1 MTVEGTG
8 GSAGAVHAAA
18 AGRAQQAVIGQGVQN
33 NYFYGASGQA
43 RPGVVLNTLLPPP
56 SVLVGH
62 ARRLPELAAA
72 CEAAVGMTGGG
83 TRTDS
88 GARAENG
95 TDPGGAGDGAGP
107 GGPGAVGGP
116 GGGADPGRARGRRGP
131 AVVLL
136 HGPGGS
142 GKSALARALAE
153 RLADGFTDARLE
165 VDLFGFTPG
174 SAPREPGE
182 VLAELLWLA
191 GFSGSDIPAGTPTKA
206 QLWRAWLS
214 DKNVLLL
221 LDNARDAEQVKP
233 LLPGPSSGGR
243 SLVLVTGRYRLDRL
257 ETAVRAG
264 LDQLDP
270 EASVELLLRVADR
283 PVAEASGPRA
293 AELAEL
299 ARLCGHLPLAL
310 RPVGALL
317 AEMEPRALLAVM
329 RSAAYPLEQL
339 DDVDQDA
346 AAAFQVSYD
355 ALSADLQR
363 VLRTCVWH
371 PGPDFDA
378 ASIAALAGMPA
389 ELATVK
395 LVRLLQR
402 SMLTSL
408 PQHRYVFH
416 DLFLAYARRLVGGQ
430 DPDEVV
436 AHARHG
442 LYRHLDDV
450 VGTAHG
456 LVYAATDPTAGTGP
470 FDNPDHARMW
480 TNAASEELAGAASA
494 ALAESW
500 ETGGSLAVR
509 TARLLYVEGRDER
522 AEALYAEILAAAERA
537 GDAAGQ
543 GLARIGLGDIARGR
557 LRHEEAVAQFE
568 QAAGLL
574 AGAGDRAGRSDAL
587 RGLGEVARARGEHE
601 EAIAHFEAAL
611 RLARAADNPAAQGY
625 ALTGLGHVARAL
637 GDFALAGAR
646 FGEAVELQ
654 RRADDGIGLAYALR
668 GLGHV
673 ARADGDLD
681 AAVTRFQ
688 EAILLHQ
695 RSGNRFGQAF
705 ALTALGGIARE
716 QERYEEAATYLEDA
730 LALHRAVNNP
740 TGEAQAHEAL
750 AALATARGD
759 EASAD
764 AHAATAAAVRRTLTA
779 PVPSDRRPP
788 ASSNPARRNP

>member
-1 MTVEGTG
+1 MTVEGVEG
-8 GSAGAVHAAA
+8 AGPAGPLHATAS
-18 AGRAQQAVIGQGVQN
+18 GQAQQAVIGQGVQN

-43 RPGVVLNTLLPPP
+43 RPGVVLNTLVPPP
-56 SVLVGH
+56 SILVGH
-62 ARRLPELAAA
+62 ATRLPELAAA
-72 CEAAVGMTGGG
+72 CGAAV
-83 TRTDS
+83 
-88 GARAENG
+88 E
-95 TDPGGAGDGAGP
+95 
-107 GGPGAVGGP
+107 
-116 GGGADPGRARGRRGP
+116 GRRGP
-131 AVVLL
+131 AVALL

-174 SAPREPGE
+174 SVPREPGD

-191 GFSGSDIPAGTPTKA
+191 GFSGSDIPAGTPAKA
-206 QLWRAWLS
+206 QLWRAWLAG
-214 DKNVLLL
+214 KNVLLL
-221 LDNARDAEQVKP
+221 LDNARDREQIEP

-243 SLVLVTGRYRLDRL
+243 SLVLVTGRYRLDGL

-264 LDQLDP
+264 LDQLEP
-270 EASVELLLRVADR
+270 AASVELLLRVAGR
-283 PVAEASGPRA
+283 PVAEPGGERAGQAS
-293 AELAEL
+293 ELAEL

-317 AEMEPRALLAVM
+317 AEMEPRVLLAVM

-339 DDVDQDA
+339 DDADQDA
-346 AAAFQVSYD
+346 AAAFRVSYD
-355 ALSADLQR
+355 ALSGDLQR

-378 ASIAALAGMPA
+378 ASIAALSGMPA

-430 DPDEVV
+430 DPEEAVE
-436 AHARHG
+436 HGRHS

-450 VGTAHG
+450 IGTAHG
-456 LVYAATDPTAGTGP
+456 LVYAAAAPTAGTGP
-470 FDNPDHARMW
+470 FDNPDHARVW
-480 TNAASEELAGAASA
+480 TNAASEELAGAAAA
-494 ALAESW
+494 ALAEGGW
-500 ETGGSLAVR
+500 ELGGSLAVR

-522 AEALYAEILAAAERA
+522 AQALYEDVLAAAEQA
-537 GDAAGQ
+537 GDQAGQ
-543 GLARIGLGDIARGR
+543 GRAHTALGDIARGR
-557 LRHEEAVAQFE
+557 LRYEEAVARFE
-568 QAAGLL
+568 RAARLL
-574 AGAGDRAGRSDAL
+574 AGAGDPAGESDAL
-587 RGLGEVARARGEHE
+587 RGLGEVARARGGHE
-601 EAIAHFEAAL
+601 AATGHFESAL
-611 RLARAADNPAAQGY
+611 RLARTAADPAGQGY
-625 ALTGLGHVARAL
+625 ALTGLGHVARAR
-637 GDFALAGAR
+637 GDLAGAGAR

-673 ARADGDLD
+673 ARAAGDLD
-681 AAVTRFQ
+681 AAADRFQ

-695 RSGNRFGQAF
+695 RAGNRFGQAF

-716 QERYEEAATYLEDA
+716 QGRHEEAATYLEDA

-740 TGEAQAHEAL
+740 TGEAQTQSELTAL
-750 AALATARGD
+750 AAARG
-759 EASAD
+759 
-764 AHAATAAAVRRTLTA
+764 
-779 PVPSDRRPP
+779 
-788 ASSNPARRNP
+788 

>member
-1 MTVEGTG
+1 MTVEGSGT
-8 GSAGAVHAAA
+8 AGPLNATAS
-18 AGRAQQAVIGQGVQN
+18 GQAQQAVIGQGVQN

-56 SVLVGH
+56 SILVGH
-62 ARRLPELAAA
+62 ATRLPELAAA
-72 CEAAVGMTGGG
+72 CEAAV
-83 TRTDS
+83 S
-88 GARAENG
+88 G
-95 TDPGGAGDGAGP
+95 
-107 GGPGAVGGP
+107 VG
-116 GGGADPGRARGRRGP
+116 GRRGP
-131 AVVLL
+131 AVALL

-174 SAPREPGE
+174 STPREPGD

-191 GFSGSDIPAGTPTKA
+191 GFSGSDIPADTPAKA
-206 QLWRAWLS
+206 QLWRAWLA

-221 LDNARDAEQVKP
+221 LDNARDGKQVEP

-243 SLVLVTGRYRLDRL
+243 SLVLVTGRYRLDGL
-257 ETAVRAG
+257 ETAVRTG
-264 LDQLDP
+264 LDQLEP
-270 EASVELLLRVADR
+270 AASVELLLRVAGR
-283 PVAEASGPRA
+283 PAAEPAGQEA

-317 AEMEPRALLAVM
+317 AEMEPRALLRVM
-329 RSAAYPLEQL
+329 RSAAHPLEQL
-339 DDVDQDA
+339 DDADQDA
-346 AAAFQVSYD
+346 AAAFRVSYD

-363 VLRTCVWH
+363 VLRMCVWH

-436 AHARHG
+436 ERGRHS

-450 VGTAHG
+450 IGIAHG
-456 LVYAATDPTAGTGP
+456 LVYAAAAPTGGTGP

-480 TNAASEELAGAASA
+480 TNAASEELAGAAAA
-494 ALAESW
+494 ALGEGW
-500 ETGGSLAVR
+500 ELGSRLAVR

-522 AEALYAEILAAAERA
+522 AEALYADILAAAERA
-537 GDAAGQ
+537 GDEAGQ
-543 GLARIGLGDIARGR
+543 GRARTGLGDIARDR
-557 LRHEEAVAQFE
+557 LRYEEAVAQFE
-568 QAAGLL
+568 QAARLL
-574 AGAGDRAGRSDAL
+574 AAAGDPAGESDAL

-601 EAIAHFEAAL
+601 EATRHFEAAL
-611 RLARAADNPAAQGY
+611 RLARAADDLAGQGY
-625 ALTGLGHVARAL
+625 ALTGLGHVARARGDL
-637 GDFALAGAR
+637 GRAGAL

-681 AAVTRFQ
+681 SAVTRFQ

-695 RSGNRFGQAF
+695 RAGNRFGQAF

-716 QERYEEAATYLEDA
+716 QRRHEEAATYLEDA
-730 LALHRAVNNP
+730 LTLHRAVNNP
-740 TGEAQAHEAL
+740 TGEAQTHDAL

-759 EASAD
+759 DASAE
-764 AHAATAAAVRRTLTA
+764 AHTTTAAAIRRTLI
-779 PVPSDRRPP
+779 PP
-788 ASSNPARRNP
+788 DVAGGNP

>member
-1 MTVEGTG
+1 MT
-8 GSAGAVHAAA
+8 AGAGGDGV
-18 AGRAQQAVIGQGVQN
+18 AGPLNATASGQAQQAVIGQGVQN

-43 RPGVVLNTLLPPP
+43 RPGVVLNTLVPPP
-56 SVLVGH
+56 SILVGH
-62 ARRLPELAAA
+62 ATRLPELAAA
-72 CEAAVGMTGGG
+72 CEAAVDGG
-83 TRTDS
+83 RS
-88 GARAENG
+88 
-95 TDPGGAGDGAGP
+95 
-107 GGPGAVGGP
+107 
-116 GGGADPGRARGRRGP
+116 P
-131 AVVLL
+131 AVALL
-136 HGPGGS
+136 HGPGGA

-174 SAPREPGE
+174 STPREPGD

-191 GFSGSDIPAGTPTKA
+191 GFSGSDIPAGTPAKA
-206 QLWRAWLS
+206 QLWRAWLA

-221 LDNARDAEQVKP
+221 LDNARDREQVAP
-233 LLPGPSSGGR
+233 LLPGPSSAGR
-243 SLVLVTGRYRLDRL
+243 SLVLVTGRYRLDGL

-264 LDQLDP
+264 LDQLEPDS
-270 EASVELLLRVADR
+270 AVELLLRVAGR
-283 PVAEASGPRA
+283 PVPDPAGPGA
-293 AELAEL
+293 GAGQAGDLAQLAEL

-317 AEMEPRALLAVM
+317 AEMEPRVLLTVM

-339 DDVDQDA
+339 DDADQDA
-346 AAAFQVSYD
+346 AAAFRVSYD

-436 AHARHG
+436 EHGRHS

-450 VGTAHG
+450 IGTAHG
-456 LVYAATDPTAGTGP
+456 LVYAAAAPTAGTGP
-470 FDNPDHARMW
+470 FDNPDHARVW
-480 TNAASEELAGAASA
+480 TNAASEELAGAAAA
-494 ALAESW
+494 ALGEGW
-500 ETGGSLAVR
+500 ELGGRLAAR
-509 TARLLYVEGRDER
+509 TARLLYVEGRDDR
-522 AEALYAEILAAAERA
+522 AEALYADMLAAAERA
-537 GDAAGQ
+537 GDETGQ
-543 GLARIGLGDIARGR
+543 GLARTGLGDIARGR
-557 LRHEEAVAQFE
+557 LRYEEADAHFE
-568 QAAGLL
+568 RAARLL
-574 AGAGDRAGRSDAL
+574 AGTGDPAGEADAR

-601 EAIAHFEAAL
+601 AATGHFEAAL
-611 RLARAADNPAAQGY
+611 RLARAAGGPAGQGY
-625 ALTGLGHVARAL
+625 ALTGLGHVARAG
-637 GDFALAGAR
+637 GDLAGAGAR
-646 FGEAVELQ
+646 FAEAVELQ

-673 ARADGDLD
+673 ARASGRLD
-681 AAVTRFQ
+681 EAVTHFQ

-695 RSGNRFGQAF
+695 RAGNRFGQAF

-716 QERYEEAATYLEDA
+716 QARYDEAATYLEDA
-730 LALHRAVNNP
+730 LTLHRAVNNP
-740 TGEAQAHEAL
+740 TGEAQTRAEL
-750 AALATARGD
+750 TTPAAARGD
-759 EASAD
+759 EA
-764 AHAATAAAVRRTLTA
+764 
-779 PVPSDRRPP
+779 
-788 ASSNPARRNP
+788 